1 MVLQRSTCRPPPSVS
16 WGTEALHHVHQ
27 GTDDTHLQHD
37 NSALNLQLS
46 NKSKTSNQHFCN
58 DVLQITPD
66 NAGSTTTTTTTDHDL
81 NAAGPQ
87 HTTPNVGASRS
98 EASIAWPAL
107 LLQILQ
113 TRNLPQTRTTLRH
126 TVGTH
131 EHICRCIKAVCPL
144 RADLGVVSLHH
155 DMVQRDNFVIEQL
168 HVQALS
174 LLYKSSLDP
183 EYRYLLDAHLR
194 GLARWV

>member
-1 MVLQRSTCRPPPSVS
+1 MGFTVPVLYIKGVGRKGFVCIRAKVVCVYVPLRPFASDRAES
-16 WGTEALHHVHQ
+16 SQDLFRGGL
-27 GTDDTHLQHD
+27 LQCCYI
-37 NSALNLQLS
+37 
-46 NKSKTSNQHFCN
+46 CN
-58 DVLQITPD
+58 DVLQMTPD
-66 NAGSTTTTTTTDHDL
+66 NAGSTTTTTTTTDHDL

-98 EASIAWPAL
+98 KASIAWPAL

-155 DMVQRDNFVIEQL
+155 DMVQRDN
-168 HVQALS
+168 
-174 LLYKSSLDP
+174 Y
-183 EYRYLLDAHLR
+183 
-194 GLARWV
+194 